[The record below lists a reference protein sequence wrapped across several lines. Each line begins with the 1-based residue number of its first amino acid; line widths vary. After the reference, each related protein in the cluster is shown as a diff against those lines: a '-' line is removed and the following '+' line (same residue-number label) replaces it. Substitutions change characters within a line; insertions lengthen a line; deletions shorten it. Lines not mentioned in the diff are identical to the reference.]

1 MKYYGFAN
9 IVTADL
15 ANAITHISLYS
26 HNSPGWTHGTNFEKL
41 ASILLHLLAAKLS
54 GMSAHINNLLQRSL
68 VSPTLFRESGQCV
81 LILLENIFDR
91 LLNEGLC
98 LVLILSPIMR
108 DDKATYLHIDG
119 CGASGLD
126 NFFMIRFSLF

>member
-54 GMSAHINNLLQRSL
+54 GMSATICFSARSSRQRYS
-68 VSPTLFRESGQCV
+68 V
-81 LILLENIFDR
+81 
-91 LLNEGLC
+91 
-98 LVLILSPIMR
+98 
-108 DDKATYLHIDG
+108 KAANV
-119 CGASGLD
+119 C
-126 NFFMIRFSLF
+126 